1 MPVHPQGPKHTSIL
15 PILCPTRAGCQAT
28 EHATRIPQEGY
39 MQAHLHRWILGAAQL
54 TWARGEGI
62 GKGSHPGPRLHLRES
77 PPKCLR
83 HQPRIAETA
92 LRI

>member
-1 MPVHPQGPKHTSIL
+1 
-15 PILCPTRAGCQAT
+15 
-28 EHATRIPQEGY
+28 